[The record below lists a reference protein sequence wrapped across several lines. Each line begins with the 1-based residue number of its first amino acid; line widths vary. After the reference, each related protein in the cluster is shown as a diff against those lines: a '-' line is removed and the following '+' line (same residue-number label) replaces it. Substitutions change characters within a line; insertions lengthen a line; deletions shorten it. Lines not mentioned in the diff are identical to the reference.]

1 MPFVEVFTP
10 QGAVSAE
17 ARAEIAESLVAEV
30 MRAEG
35 APDTD
40 TARSISWLLW
50 REIDEWW
57 VGSDKVDPSE
67 PTGYVGGGGVPAGS
81 LDDWKRKDIIERV
94 TAVLAKADP
103 DPERLEREPVAWVH
117 INEIPEGN
125 WGAMGGVV
133 HFPDIA
139 AYVLAGSVG

>member
-1 MPFVEVFTP
+1 MPFVGVFTP
-10 QGAVSAE
+10 QGAISKE
-17 ARAEIAESLVAEV
+17 TRAEIAESLVAEV

-57 VGSDKVDPSE
+57 VGSDRVNASE
-67 PTGYVGGGGVPAGS
+67 PARYVVRVGVPAGS

-94 TAVLAKADP
+94 TAVLAKAEP
-103 DPERLEREPVAWVH
+103 DPTRLEREPVAWVH
-117 INEIPEGN
+117 INEIPEGD
-125 WGAMGGVV
+125 WGAMGRVIR
-133 HFPDIA
+133 FPDIA
-139 AYVLAGSVG
+139 AYVLEGSVA

>member
-10 QGAVSAE
+10 QGAISKE
-17 ARAEIAESLVAEV
+17 TRAEIAESLVAEV

-57 VGSDKVDPSE
+57 VGSDRVNASE
-67 PTGYVGGGGVPAGS
+67 PARYVVRVGVPAGS

-94 TAVLAKADP
+94 TAVLAKAEP
-103 DPERLEREPVAWVH
+103 DPTRLEREPVAWVH
-117 INEIPEGN
+117 INEIPEGD
-125 WGAMGGVV
+125 WGAMGRVIR
-133 HFPDIA
+133 FPDIA
-139 AYVLAGSVG
+139 AYVLEGSVA